1 MGHQRDTLGPAT
13 FFFRTAYCLAD
24 CSKALC
30 CCFFF
35 ISFVIQLFYCI
46 SLDTAVTDPSY
57 SHLDS
62 DSESEM
68 MLRLLDILKRDQS
81 GGTLT
86 KLHCFANFVAHVA
99 AVVIRL
105 CSPLAKHVQ
114 QHFCVFLHDSSQIPD
129 PIADGW
135 ALKEK
140 KERKRKGKEKKT
152 PQARSKGKKHSISIT
167 ISPSLSPPL
176 FLDGLDFYTPIH
188 MTLTTM
194 SIPLPSPPSYL

>member
-105 CSPLAKHVQ
+105 CSPLAKYVQ

-140 KERKRKGKEKKT
+140 KERKRKEKEKKRKENS
-152 PQARSKGKKHSISIT
+152 PGQIERKKAQHLHHHL
-167 ISPSLSPPL
+167 SLSLPSSVL
-176 FLDGLDFYTPIH
+176 LDGLDSTRQS
-188 MTLTTM
+188 T
-194 SIPLPSPPSYL
+194 

>member
-1 MGHQRDTLGPAT
+1 
-13 FFFRTAYCLAD
+13 
-24 CSKALC
+24 
-30 CCFFF
+30 
-35 ISFVIQLFYCI
+35 
-46 SLDTAVTDPSY
+46 
-57 SHLDS
+57 
-62 DSESEM
+62 M

-105 CSPLAKHVQ
+105 CSPLAKYVQ

-140 KERKRKGKEKKT
+140 KERKRKENSPGQIERKKA
-152 PQARSKGKKHSISIT
+152 QHLHHHL
-167 ISPSLSPPL
+167 SLSL
-176 FLDGLDFYTPIH
+176 SSSVLLDGLDSTRQS
-188 MTLTTM
+188 T
-194 SIPLPSPPSYL
+194 